1 MWKFLKFKMLWKQ
14 MGDMEDRGVEDLA
27 SAEILGVE
35 AQATGREEDV
45 GPATAATVPVIT
57 AARREAMVV
66 VVAAVAGQE
75 DADLATDLAE
85 AVGLTAGAAAM
96 HQEDV
101 GLAVTDQMVADLVVT
116 VVTGRVVTGR
126 VVADRVAA
134 AVTDLAV
141 VDPAV
146 VGPTVVD
153 LAVLDLVVVDPAV
166 VDPVVVGL
174 VVAVG
179 LVVTVGLV
187 DTVGGVVVDLVA
199 MGQVGMGRREVLTSL
214 LQAVLLMLA
223 HPLEDIRTMVTKVPH
238 ALVVEASVEALAE
251 VPVGCLVDLVDL
263 ADLADPVDPVD
274 LVASEVEAEWAA
286 MARRAQAQA
295 EQGLEASGRL
305 EEAICQ

>member
-1 MWKFLKFKMLWKQ
+1 
-14 MGDMEDRGVEDLA
+14 
-27 SAEILGVE
+27 
-35 AQATGREEDV
+35 
-45 GPATAATVPVIT
+45 
-57 AARREAMVV
+57 
-66 VVAAVAGQE
+66 
-75 DADLATDLAE
+75 
-85 AVGLTAGAAAM
+85 
-96 HQEDV
+96 
-101 GLAVTDQMVADLVVT
+101 
-116 VVTGRVVTGR
+116 
-126 VVADRVAA
+126 
-134 AVTDLAV
+134 
-141 VDPAV
+141 
-146 VGPTVVD
+146 
-153 LAVLDLVVVDPAV
+153 
-166 VDPVVVGL
+166 
-174 VVAVG
+174 
-179 LVVTVGLV
+179 
-187 DTVGGVVVDLVA
+187 VA